1 MATLREM
8 GSGLNIRQLTSFR
21 FRALHGWFFQIAT
34 AKLFAYDLATQQFQP
49 IEPEP

>member
-1 MATLREM
+1 MKWDQVSTSDNCTLR
-8 GSGLNIRQLTSFR
+8 LPD
-21 FRALHGWFFQIAT
+21 WFFQIAT